1 MKPQAAGGT
10 KGQKK
15 GPSYFSK
22 SLPYSLLHQLIG
34 QYLDVQPIPSPKK
47 YWEMYFGL
55 LCVQLESWVLEE
67 ENKGYFFPTEDLS
80 ISAGSESMNTL
91 MEV

>member
-1 MKPQAAGGT
+1 
-10 KGQKK
+10 
-15 GPSYFSK
+15 
-22 SLPYSLLHQLIG
+22 
-34 QYLDVQPIPSPKK
+34 
-47 YWEMYFGL
+47 MYFGL

-80 ISAGSESMNTL
+80 ISAGSESVNTL